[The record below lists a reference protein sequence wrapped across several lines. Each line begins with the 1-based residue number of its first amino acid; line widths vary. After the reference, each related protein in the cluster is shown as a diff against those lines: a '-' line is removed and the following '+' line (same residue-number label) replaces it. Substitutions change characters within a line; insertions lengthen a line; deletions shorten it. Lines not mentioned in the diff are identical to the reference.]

1 MANFA
6 TTFKSCLRHRIAKLN
21 FAIEILFHYSNT
33 NDINHHFRQI
43 FITYIDP
50 LITYDVMVTTMR
62 DTCGFPRTHPFT
74 VKWLDEDGDP
84 CTISSQR
91 ELSEAIRLYEINKE
105 AELCVHG
112 KQKIFSISTFRN
124 TKTLLGHLNC
134 SLIRKV

>member
-1 MANFA
+1 
-6 TTFKSCLRHRIAKLN
+6 
-21 FAIEILFHYSNT
+21 
-33 NDINHHFRQI
+33 
-43 FITYIDP
+43 
-50 LITYDVMVTTMR
+50 MVTIMR

-112 KQKIFSISTFRN
+112 KQKSFQFQPRSG
-124 TKTLLGHLNC
+124 TLRLYLDI
-134 SLIRKV
+134 LTIP

>member
-1 MANFA
+1 
-6 TTFKSCLRHRIAKLN
+6 
-21 FAIEILFHYSNT
+21 
-33 NDINHHFRQI
+33 
-43 FITYIDP
+43 
-50 LITYDVMVTTMR
+50 MR

-112 KQKIFSISTFRN
+112 KQLSKFTSFRN
-124 TKTLLGHLNC
+124 LLLLRRHQL
-134 SLIRKV
+134 S

>member
-1 MANFA
+1 
-6 TTFKSCLRHRIAKLN
+6 
-21 FAIEILFHYSNT
+21 
-33 NDINHHFRQI
+33 
-43 FITYIDP
+43 
-50 LITYDVMVTTMR
+50 MVTMMR

-112 KQKIFSISTFRN
+112 RPKIIHFDSKTKATQKFLFWQTKPKNLDKRFFAPCKFFSI
-124 TKTLLGHLNC
+124 LLKSAILQYKKISKNF
-134 SLIRKV
+134 